1 MSLYLFTSYPEN
13 MNEMTRNEKDQSVTI
28 DQPGVYRMKIQGRL
42 SEGAI
47 RRFDEMVVSVEANA
61 AGVPITTLTGQ
72 ITDQAAL
79 HGIVARI
86 RDLGLPLLLVELVGT
101 VNKGG

>member
-1 MSLYLFTSYPEN
+1 M
-13 MNEMTRNEKDQSVTI
+13 
-28 DQPGVYRMKIQGRL
+28 
-42 SEGAI
+42 
-47 RRFDEMVVSVEANA
+47 MVSIEPNT

-86 RDLGLPLLLVELVGT
+86 RDLGLPLLLVELVGA
-101 VNKGG
+101 VNEGD

>member
-1 MSLYLFTSYPEN
+1 MSLYPLTCYPEN
-13 MNEMTRNEKDQSVTI
+13 MNEMTRNEPDQSITI
-28 DQPGVYRMKIQGRL
+28 DQPGIYRIKIQGRL
-42 SEGAI
+42 SEGTI
-47 RRFDEMVVSVEANA
+47 RRFDEMVVSVEPNA

-86 RDLGLPLLLVELVGT
+86 RDLGLPLILVELVGA
-101 VNKGG
+101 VNEGD